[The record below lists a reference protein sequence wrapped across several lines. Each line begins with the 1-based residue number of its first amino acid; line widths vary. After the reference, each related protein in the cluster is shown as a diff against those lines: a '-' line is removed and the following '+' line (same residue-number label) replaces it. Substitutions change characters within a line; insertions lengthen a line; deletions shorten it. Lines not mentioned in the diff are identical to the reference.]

1 MLIDPYVSGKVREL
15 EAELTRRAAS
25 LDGRAPSA
33 VLGPLALAAGK
44 ALRRVGERLESW
56 ANPTAPESDG
66 TRPVAARRE
75 RSEKGC

>member
-1 MLIDPYVSGKVREL
+1 VLIDPYVSGKVREL
-15 EAELTRRAAS
+15 EAELAR
-25 LDGRAPSA
+25 RAPSSPA
-33 VLGPLALAAGK
+33 PAPMLGPLALAAGK

>member
-1 MLIDPYVSGKVREL
+1 VLMDPYVTQKLREL
-15 EAELTRRAAS
+15 DADLARRTPS
-25 LDGRAPSA
+25 SRAPA
-33 VLGPLALAAGK
+33 PVLGPLALAAGK